1 MRPRLIGILGTLAV
15 ASLLAAPVALA
26 DPGQS
31 SWESN
36 SITGVPDLCTG
47 ELVDLTID
55 AHFVNTDA
63 APFHFNVHIVG
74 VGETT
79 GSTYVGENV
88 VNDIFQ
94 ALPDGTFLM
103 DHIANVRLVG
113 QGGLSN
119 SWITVREHLI
129 VDSNGNVIS
138 GRTDSVSGCQGG

>member
-31 SWESN
+31 GWGGGS
-36 SITGVPDLCTG
+36 GRLFDPCTN
-47 ELVDLTID
+47 EYVDNTFSV
-55 AHFVNTDA
+55 HFVETDTGLL
-63 APFHFNVHIVG
+63 HFNVHEVG
-74 VGETT
+74 IGETS
-79 GSTYVGENV
+79 GATYVGETARTA
-88 VNDIFQ
+88 FTH
-94 ALPDGTFLM
+94 AAPDGTFLV
-103 DHIANVRLVG
+103 DIVANVRLVG

-138 GRTDSVSGCQGG
+138 GRMDFASGCQGG